1 MDCWSAPG
9 MMAVLITTNKVKR
22 NFIVNTVRL
31 KISLLQAASSES
43 GLNEVSEDI
52 QLVGNILQYP
62 LKICQ

>member
-1 MDCWSAPG
+1 